1 MPCRSSTGILCQIT
15 IPFFFL
21 VGKDHNILS
30 LDISY
35 LREFVRF
42 LGIEEIIPPRQERRS
57 LSLLIN
63 LQKNVRKLRAIARAK
78 SQEESKAR
86 RVTEGDIEV
95 DF

>member
-1 MPCRSSTGILCQIT
+1 MSFNYYS
-15 IPFFFL
+15 FFL

-42 LGIEEIIPPRQERRS
+42 LGLEEIIHPRHERRA

-95 DF
+95 GIPEY